1 MKAALQHIIMK
12 KIQQFMAIAAV
23 MLLATACRFGGR
35 HTTIIENADGRTV
48 KIEYRGQT
56 YFTED
61 GKGIKAISPH
71 GSVSCSINSDD
82 LVAENDNG
90 RIVYEIN
97 GGDKQTNLDDYG
109 KELLAR
115 AVQEMIKRGHNSDK

>member
-61 GKGIKAISPH
+61 GKAIKAISPH

-90 RIVYEIN
+90 KIVYEIN
-97 GGDKQTNLDDYG
+97 GGGKQTNLDDYG
-109 KELLAR
+109 KEFLAR
-115 AVQEMIKRGHNSDK
+115 AVHEMIKRGHNSDR

>member
-1 MKAALQHIIMK
+1 MK
-12 KIQQFMAIAAV
+12 KIQQFMGIAAL
-23 MLLATACRFGGR
+23 MLLAAACRFGGR

-61 GKGIKAISPH
+61 GKAIKSISPH
-71 GSVSCSINSDD
+71 GSVTCSINSDD

-97 GGDKQTNLDDYG
+97 GGGKQTQLDEYG
-109 KELLAR
+109 KEFLAR
-115 AVQEMIKRGHNSDK
+115 AVQEMIKRGHSSDK

>member
-1 MKAALQHIIMK
+1 MKALNNNIIMK
-12 KIQQFMAIAAV
+12 KIQQFMAIAAF

-61 GKGIKAISPH
+61 GKGIKFISPH
-71 GSVSCSINSDD
+71 GSVACSINSDN

-97 GGDKQTNLDDYG
+97 GGGKQTQLDGYG
-109 KELLAR
+109 KEFLAR
-115 AVQEMIKRGHNSDK
+115 AVQEMIKRGHSSDK